1 MLILYVIPYKKENK
15 TKRYSLFFTPFYF
28 SSSLSLR
35 NTSNALS
42 RFVKRSHTIAV
53 RDCWIQRYRPERLFF
68 KKTKISE
75 FVADDTQIKVGFE
88 YIWLWVAIE
97 YETKNIVAINI
108 SKERNIFVA
117 ESGFYT
123 MLLKNMENIQYLQTV
138 AQVGSTASL

>member
-1 MLILYVIPYKKENK
+1 MLYQVRKR
-15 TKRYSLFFTPFYF
+15 TKPEDIVYSLQLYF
-28 SSSLSLR
+28 SGLLLR

-138 AQVGSTASL
+138 AQVGST